1 MEIFL
6 YEHLSPGN
14 WDEKFFDKIAL
25 LLQQWPKWHN
35 FCLVCIYYKSR
46 NYQRGYDA
54 TLCSKILVLFLNFI
68 PVDQASLTSLYVW
81 TVWSVVG
88 GKVVQIP

>member
-35 FCLVCIYYKSR
+35 FCLVGISTI
-46 NYQRGYDA
+46 GVGELA
-54 TLCSKILVLFLNFI
+54 LLVKLQESTKLRQPRMI
-68 PVDQASLTSLYVW
+68 QVYVPPFGF
-81 TVWSVVG
+81 VF
-88 GKVVQIP
+88 